1 MGLRMELRAVAVI
14 LVVIVILL
22 STMNFIMY
30 QRVRGLEHEIAT
42 LKQSSNK
49 VREVITG
56 FEARVQSVEEQMNTY
71 ANMYADVKGEVDS
84 VLPRIGELE
93 TRLSNV
99 ESGISDLASKV
110 NELEGLNATV
120 LSSIQELYTLYN
132 DLLEKY
138 RVLEEELENI
148 STKLST
154 GHPSEIEDAVA
165 GVQPWYFWY
174 TDVLQSG
181 EFIKKVLGEAVNT
194 PTIYNIISEANIDPG
209 EPLLMKIWK
218 TINYTSL
225 NLMYRRDSYVRVPL
239 LYGGIRVWHDSLQLP
254 NETVSE
260 FSMGGDCED
269 LAILVYAVIEAV
281 AKPSEEIYLLIAYAE
296 PEGHV
301 AVLAIDRDN
310 GEAYIVDPSYSLV
323 NGWAEMIEIE
333 AINKTGVLEKRH
345 LNPMAINP
353 NLKKLMFTIL
363 KTKVAYVDAY
373 TRITGG
379 PKIVS
384 YTPKTH
390 TGEPRKILEIWRTCT
405 GIQPTQYF
413 IASKDYIKFFLN
425 EEELITWIKQET
437 SM

>member
-1 MGLRMELRAVAVI
+1 MGLRMELRVVAII
-14 LVVIVILL
+14 LVVMIVLL
-22 STMNFIMY
+22 STTNFIMY
-30 QRVRGLEHEIAT
+30 QRVKGLEYEIT
-42 LKQSSNK
+42 VLKQSSDELKGRISNFE
-49 VREVITG
+49 VRIQT
-56 FEARVQSVEEQMNTY
+56 VEEQMNTY
-71 ANMYADVKGEVDS
+71 ANMYADVRGEVDG

-93 TRLSNV
+93 ARVSNV
-99 ESGISDLASKV
+99 ESSISDLTSKV

-138 RVLEEELENI
+138 RTLEEELENL
-148 STKLST
+148 STKPPT
-154 GHPSEIEDAVA
+154 GHSSELENAVA

-174 TDVLQSG
+174 TDALQSG
-181 EFIKKVLGEAVNT
+181 EFIKKVLGEAVNI
-194 PTIYNIISEANIDPG
+194 PIIYNIISETGIDT
-209 EPLLMKIWK
+209 EDSLITKIWK
-218 TINYTSL
+218 VINYTSL

-269 LAILVYAVIEAV
+269 LAILVYAVLEAV

-301 AVLAIDRDN
+301 AVLAIDKDR

-333 AINKTGVLEKRH
+333 AINKTGALEKRH

-353 NLKKLMFTIL
+353 NLKKPMLTIL
-363 KTKVAYVDAY
+363 KAKIAYVDVY
-373 TRITGG
+373 TQITGG

-390 TGEPRKILEIWRTCT
+390 SGEPRKIIEIWKTTT
-405 GIQPTQYF
+405 GINPTQYV
-413 IASKDYIKFFLN
+413 IASKDHIKLFIN
-425 EEELITWIKQET
+425 EEELIYWLKQKMP
-437 SM
+437 S